1 MKTIL
6 TYGTFDLFHVGH
18 VRLLERLK
26 ALGDR
31 LIIGCSTDEFNNL
44 KGKKCIFSYKD
55 RREILCAC
63 KYVDFVFAEESWEQK
78 VADVKKY
85 NVDMFSIGDD
95 WAGEFDFL
103 EAEGHCRVVYLPRT
117 EGISTT
123 DVRSTVNH
131 LRKDNISGILHTL
144 HDIEK
149 RLKAL

>member
-55 RREILCAC
+55 RYEILCAC